1 MKMWSDYFCKN
12 NKPTFQD
19 FFKERGSNLTENLV
33 KIIEA
38 IYDEQQYELERQNNV
53 SGLKVKKYLNVLN

>member
-1 MKMWSDYFCKN
+1 MWSDYFCKN

-53 SGLKVKKYLNVLN
+53 SGLKVKII